1 MSSPIRVAFFTDAY
15 LEPNGVASLSREFCA
30 YAERHSLPF
39 LCVHSGAQTIVSK
52 SGSVTNL
59 SLKRGFAS
67 FRLDEDLYCDP
78 LLTRYTKQ
86 VSEEILAFKPDLIH
100 ITGPGDIGILG
111 AHIAH
116 RNKIPLIGSWH
127 TNLHEYAARRVAK
140 GLAFLPVGIVR
151 ALSEKA
157 EKWSLMAL
165 ARFYH
170 IPCYNMAPNSE
181 LVELLEE
188 RTGKPCSLML
198 HGVDLQ
204 RFCPER
210 RRSSGTPFAIGYV
223 GRLTPEKNVRFFA
236 QIQEALKA
244 SGVIDYRLVMVGEG
258 SERKWLEANLTRA
271 ELPGVLRG
279 DDLANAFADM
289 DAFVFPSETDTFGLV
304 ILEAMA
310 SGVPVIVARGG
321 GPQYQVQEGEN
332 GFICEGASNFAQVL
346 MKLMADPAL
355 RCRMGQAARQHA
367 HENSWNRV
375 FDQVYQAYAQSPA
388 LH

>member
-1 MSSPIRVAFFTDAY
+1 MSAPIRVAFFTDAY
-15 LEPNGVASLSREFCA
+15 LEPNGVASLSREFSA

-39 LCVHSGAQTIVSK
+39 LCVHSGNQTMVSR
-52 SGSVTNL
+52 SGSATEF

-86 VSEEILAFKPDLIH
+86 VSEEILAFQPDLIH

-140 GLAFLPVGIVR
+140 GLAFLPAGITR
-151 ALSEKA
+151 SLSEKA
-157 EKWSLMAL
+157 EKLSLTAL

-181 LVELLEE
+181 LVELLER

-210 RRSSGTPFAIGYV
+210 RKSSGNPFTIGYV
-223 GRLTPEKNVRFFA
+223 GRLTPEKNVRFFVQLQA
-236 QIQEALKA
+236 ALET
-244 SGVIDYRLVMVGEG
+244 SGMTKYRLVMVGEG
-258 SERKWLEANLTRA
+258 SERKWLESNLNRA

-279 DDLANAFADM
+279 DALANAFADM

-310 SGVPVIVARGG
+310 SGVPVVVAKGG
-321 GPQYQVQEGEN
+321 GPQFQVQEGEN
-332 GFICEGASNFAQVL
+332 GFIREGAAGFASVL
-346 MKLMADPAL
+346 MRLQADPAL
-355 RCRMGQAARQHA
+355 RSRMGQAARQHA
-367 HENSWNRV
+367 RENSWNRV
-375 FDQVYQAYAQSPA
+375 FDQVYEAYAQSPA
-388 LH
+388 LR